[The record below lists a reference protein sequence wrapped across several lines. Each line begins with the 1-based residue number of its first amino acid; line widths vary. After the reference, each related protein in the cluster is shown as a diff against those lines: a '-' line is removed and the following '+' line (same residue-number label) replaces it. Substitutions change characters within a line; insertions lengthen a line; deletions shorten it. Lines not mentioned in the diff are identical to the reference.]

1 MGVLFNAW
9 KLQVND
15 HASVGLVD
23 SVVIY
28 SFNHVQL
35 KSYTNEYLIST
46 STGIVKIYPKISF
59 NWFIIIYAIALSTHA

>member
-1 MGVLFNAW
+1 MGGFFNAW

-15 HASVGLVD
+15 HASVGLRGNLF
-23 SVVIY
+23 I
-28 SFNHVQL
+28 QL

-46 STGIVKIYPKISF
+46 SIVKIYPKISF

>member
-23 SVVIY
+23 NLFI
-28 SFNHVQL
+28 QL

-46 STGIVKIYPKISF
+46 SIVKIYPKISF
-59 NWFIIIYAIALSTHA
+59 SWFIIIYAIALSTHA